1 MAGPAIDLATFAPR
15 REPISNEVA
24 QVLLTYLVRGDYK
37 PGQRL
42 PSERALAETLGVGR
56 SVIREALKSLT
67 LLGLI
72 QVRPGDGT
80 YLQDRGSDFLPAS
93 FEWGLLLGDR
103 QIEGVIEA
111 RRELEVVLAGLAAE
125 RRTDT
130 HVDELRHL
138 LAGMKSAVD
147 RTAFVEA
154 DVAFHLKIAEAA
166 RNPILQQM
174 LSSTQSLLRA
184 WVLRVV
190 ESQGDTEPSYR
201 EHTPVFAAIKEKD
214 PEAAKAAIRTHL
226 QKAGHRLTSALSNQ
240 GSTDG
245 VSP

>member
-1 MAGPAIDLATFAPR
+1 MSEPMSDLAGLAPR

-24 QVLLTYLVRGDYK
+24 QVLLTYLMRGDYK

-42 PSERALAETLGVGR
+42 PSERALAEALGVGR
-56 SVIREALKSLT
+56 SVIREVLKSLT

-80 YLQDRGSDFLPAS
+80 YLKDRGSDFLPAS

-103 QIEGVIEA
+103 QVQDVIEA

-130 HVDELRHL
+130 DVDDLRTL
-138 LAGMKSAVD
+138 LARMKSAPD
-147 RTAFVEA
+147 KMAFVEA
-154 DVAFHLKIAEAA
+154 DVAFHLRIAEAA

-174 LSSTQSLLRA
+174 LGSTQSLLRA

-190 ESQGDTEPSYR
+190 ENQGDTAPSYR
-201 EHTPVFAAIKEKD
+201 EHTPVFAAIEKQD
-214 PEAAKAAIRTHL
+214 PDAARTAIRSHL
-226 QKAGHRLTSALSNQ
+226 QKAGQRLTRALAEQSV
-240 GSTDG
+240 T
-245 VSP
+245 

>member
-1 MAGPAIDLATFAPR
+1 MSELASELAGLAVR

-24 QVLLTYLVRGDYK
+24 QVLLTYLLRGDYK

-42 PSERALAETLGVGR
+42 PSERALADALGVGR

-80 YLQDRGSDFLPAS
+80 YLRDRGSDFLPAS

-103 QIEGVIEA
+103 QVHDVIEA

-125 RRTDT
+125 RRTDEE
-130 HVDELRHL
+130 VEELRAL
-138 LAGMKSAVD
+138 LARMKSAPD
-147 RTAFVEA
+147 KPSFVEA

-174 LSSTQSLLRA
+174 LGSTQSLLRA

-190 ESQGDTEPSYR
+190 ESQGDTAPSYR
-201 EHTPVFAAIKEKD
+201 EHTPVFAAIAAQD
-214 PEAAKAAIRTHL
+214 TEAARAAIRSHL
-226 QKAGHRLTSALSNQ
+226 QKAGDRLKRALAEQ
-240 GSTDG
+240 PAT
-245 VSP
+245 

>member
-1 MAGPAIDLATFAPR
+1 MSGSIGDLSGLAPR

-24 QVLLTYLVRGDYK
+24 QVLLTYLVQGDYK
-37 PGQRL
+37 PGERL
-42 PSERALAETLGVGR
+42 PSERALSETLGVGR

-80 YLQDRGSDFLPAS
+80 YLRDKESDFLPGS

-103 QIEGVIEA
+103 QVHDVIEA

-125 RRTDT
+125 RRTDQD
-130 HVDELRHL
+130 VQELRIL
-138 LAGMKSAVD
+138 LARMESAAD
-147 RTAFVEA
+147 KIAFVEA

-166 RNPILQQM
+166 QNPILQQM
-174 LSSTQSLLRA
+174 LGGTQSLLRA

-190 ESQGDTEPSYR
+190 EGQSDTASSYQ
-201 EHTPVFAAIKEKD
+201 EHAPVFAAI
-214 PEAAKAAIRTHL
+214 EARNVKAARAAIRSHL
-226 QKAGHRLTSALSNQ
+226 QNAGDRLTRALAKQSI
-240 GSTDG
+240 T
-245 VSP
+245 